1 MASASNISKRFRQ
14 KQPKVF
20 KFCFCIEQAPYLS
33 DNHEWWF
40 QPILTSTFFQFTMAG
55 SCTWVLCSHWTAN
68 CLVST
73 PKTKWLAYC
82 NWWFSVGISLVLF
95 FFSLLLLSFGPWR
108 SELVICAVAIIE
120 MNRHND
126 IKRKRSRNKPF
137 HVFSVCVWYCFLSL
151 VLY

>member
-40 QPILTSTFFQFTMAG
+40 QPILTSIFFSLQ
-55 SCTWVLCSHWTAN
+55 WLVRVLEFCALTGPLIVLFRRRKLSDWHIAIGDFP
-68 CLVST
+68 LVF
-73 PKTKWLAYC
+73 LLFC
-82 NWWFSVGISLVLF
+82 F